1 MNNSAHQHDLDRR
14 PPFRRRSRAAKE
26 RAKFRSR
33 KIRRNPLKSLDSDER
48 IQGNPSL
55 SNPPKR
61 GLSRSKGQEPRTAK
75 STGRPRG
82 APYAFF
88 LRSWSRSSFAARA
101 FGRAA
106 LHYSLALDRPGLAG
120 EDAPC
125 PRFLR
130 SVERSAPLRPSGR
143 NGRTFP
149 WQNQNHSV
157 ARSHGRNRRP
167 GPQLGHERP
176 WLFDNLTDHHLGVS
190 RKGGRLFLILVAVT
204 L

>member
-33 KIRRNPLKSLDSDER
+33 KIRRNPLKSFDSDER

-106 LHYSLALDRPGLAG
+106 LHYRARRRRRSLPALSPIRRTKCAAPPLRQEWPDFSLAKSEPFG
-120 EDAPC
+120 
-125 PRFLR
+125 
-130 SVERSAPLRPSGR
+130 SA
-143 NGRTFP
+143 FP
-149 WQNQNHSV
+149 WAESSTRPAAG
-157 ARSHGRNRRP
+157 AR
-167 GPQLGHERP
+167 EA
-176 WLFDNLTDHHLGVS
+176 
-190 RKGGRLFLILVAVT
+190 VAV
-204 L
+204 